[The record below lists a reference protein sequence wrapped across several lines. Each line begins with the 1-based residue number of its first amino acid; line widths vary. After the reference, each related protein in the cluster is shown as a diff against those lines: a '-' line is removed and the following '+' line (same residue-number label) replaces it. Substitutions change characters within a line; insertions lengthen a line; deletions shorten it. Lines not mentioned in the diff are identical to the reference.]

1 MPSDYAAFAYDM
13 MPTVGAFFEGTDM
26 ASSILQQKHLSFIN
40 SVYEYTVTASSTVSL
55 FLDVNQVVSCYDGTM
70 PAPVPGTM
78 LGNSTSSGLI
88 YPMGANMTYGTNG
101 YIDRTVIFDWSAP
114 QFGFSSWTL
123 PVFVGVGEG
132 GDASAVGETYAFATS
147 LADLPRPGAPAVDWS
162 RVVVGTLTWSD
173 AGAGGQLLDMRVRG
187 SSMGFPAQF
196 GVMGGFFDF
205 APAAGNTWTFHNG
218 CACATAAWF
227 APAVWLTQALQAAEV
242 LRLPLPRRARLQ
254 RLHAHHGLH
263 HHRLDGGR
271 RRARVRRGPLQLQ
284 HGRHAR
290 RPDLPL
296 DAQQLHPRQRHLLLH
311 PAQPE
316 HLERRP
322 SRAYLLHI
330 ARPPLLGLMTHT
342 RMYIASQA

>member
-70 PAPVPGTM
+70 TAPVPGTM

-88 YPMGANMTYGTNG
+88 YPMGANMTYGTTG

-147 LADLPRPGAPAVDWS
+147 LADLPRPGRGLEP
-162 RVVVGTLTWSD
+162 R
-173 AGAGGQLLDMRVRG
+173 GGRHAHVERRRRRG
-187 SSMGFPAQF
+187 
-196 GVMGGFFDF
+196 
-205 APAAGNTWTFHNG
+205 PAAGHARARQLDG
-218 CACATAAWF
+218 LSCA
-227 APAVWLTQALQAAEV
+227 VRGDGRV
-242 LRLPLPRRARLQ
+242 LRLCA
-254 RLHAHHGLH
+254 
-263 HHRLDGGR
+263 R
-271 RRARVRRGPLQLQ
+271 RRQ
-284 HGRHAR
+284 H
-290 RPDLPL
+290 L
-296 DAQQLHPRQRHLLLH
+296 DIP
-311 PAQPE
+311 
-316 HLERRP
+316 
-322 SRAYLLHI
+322 
-330 ARPPLLGLMTHT
+330 
-342 RMYIASQA
+342 